1 MKPFNLEEYLEN
13 PSKKIVT
20 RNGLNVRIV
29 CTDAKS
35 DCPVIGLVDYN
46 DRESAYTFTK
56 DGKWIINFTNN
67 CGWIS
72 NSNDKKDLDLFFYT
86 EKHEGW
92 INLYKHKEKAN
103 AKVGNSIFK
112 SQEDAE
118 RNKSSDSIA
127 TIKIEWEE

>member
-1 MKPFNLEEYLEN
+1 MKPFNLEEYIAN

-29 CTDAKS
+29 CTDVKS
-35 DCPVIGLVDYN
+35 YCPIIGLVDFN

-56 DGKWIINFTNN
+56 DGKWITNFTKN
-67 CGWIS
+67 GAWIS

-92 INLYKHKEKAN
+92 INLYKHKEN
-103 AKVGNSIFK
+103 VNLENNIFK
-112 SQEDAE
+112 SQEEAE